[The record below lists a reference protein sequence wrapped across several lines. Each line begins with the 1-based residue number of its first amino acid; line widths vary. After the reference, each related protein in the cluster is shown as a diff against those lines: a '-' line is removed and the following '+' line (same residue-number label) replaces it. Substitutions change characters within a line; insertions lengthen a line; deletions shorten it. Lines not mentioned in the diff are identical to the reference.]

1 MKTSFLVIQLSC
13 GPPSPLLSSG
23 GSFSDKDGQG
33 RYDLRGPLVKGV
45 RGEIVLRFK
54 NLLIKCAFS
63 MSLPTVLQGMVSAS
77 G

>member
-1 MKTSFLVIQLSC
+1 MKTSFLVIQLSF
-13 GPPSPLLSSG
+13 GLPSRRLSSE

-45 RGEIVLRFK
+45 EGEFVLWFK
-54 NLLIKCAFS
+54 NFLIKCAFS
-63 MSLPTVLQGMVSAS
+63 MSPPTFLQGMVSVS